1 MITTFRFSRLATDA
15 NERPTNVRDDVLPIP
30 RLEERVTLYLRAV
43 NGNRDFTEEERSN
56 ARNLLL
62 NSMAAEIAAQVI
74 PVEKSLR
81 GELPGRE
88 TTNGAGGG
96 SSLVQYSRPEKSVQ
110 RQQWALE
117 PEVMEPP
124 PPYEAAALYWQM
136 RKEAIRAAP
145 IARRRTI
152 VALTA
157 TVGLIL
163 IVMGGTLGYRR
174 TYPYRADEVTGFERQ
189 TGETQL
195 EETARL
201 PAEQAGVPPL
211 TTFAQVPTARDK
223 AAPKQHIVYIISQRG
238 VADAGESFAG
248 FKKNNQ
254 HYLVRPF
261 SAKSPYQLNRPQQE
275 MSRCTPPILGCELK
289 AT

>member
-1 MITTFRFSRLATDA
+1 MITTSQFSRLALDA
-15 NERPTNVRDDVLPIP
+15 NERLTNVRDDVLPIP

-74 PVEKSLR
+74 PVEQSLR

-110 RQQWALE
+110 RQQWALD

-174 TYPYRADEVTGFERQ
+174 TYPYWADEVTGFERQ
-189 TGETQL
+189 AGETQL
-195 EETARL
+195 EETVRL

-211 TTFAQVPTARDK
+211 TTFAQVPTAPDK
-223 AAPKQHIVYIISQRG
+223 AAPKQHMVYIISQRG
-238 VADAGESFAG
+238 VADAGDVFRRLQKEQPTPFGQSHSQRHPPISSIDLSRKCRVARR
-248 FKKNNQ
+248 Q
-254 HYLVRPF
+254 F
-261 SAKSPYQLNRPQQE
+261 SAAN
-275 MSRCTPPILGCELK
+275 
-289 AT
+289 